1 MQPDQ
6 RITYILLGILLFFIF
21 EFFSISVTAQV
32 HKEYY
37 RIMFYNLENLF
48 DIYDDPLT
56 NDDEFT
62 PDGEKTWTNYR
73 YRKKLNDLSKVIIAL
88 GEWTPPSIIG
98 LCEIE
103 NFQVLLDLT
112 TKTPLAR
119 LNYQII
125 HENSSDERGIDVALL
140 YRPEDVQRIA
150 HTNLPVKSNSIFKTR
165 DILLAELV
173 FDQSDTIHIFVN
185 HWPSRFGGKEKTEIK
200 RIDAA
205 QTLRNHVDSLQKFFD
220 NPKILIMGDFNDEPG
235 DESIIEVLD
244 ASPMRGEIEKNRLYN
259 LSYPDF
265 KNNMGTIVYREINNT
280 WYLFDQII
288 VSGSLM
294 SNTGIVT
301 KGKKCMI
308 FKAPWI
314 LKNEKPFR
322 TYQGPVYFGGY
333 SDHLP
338 IFIDLYLNH

>member
-1 MQPDQ
+1 MRPDQ
-6 RITYILLGILLFFIF
+6 RINHILLRILFLFIF
-21 EFFSISVTAQV
+21 EFSSVFLSAQV

-73 YRKKLNDLSKVIIAL
+73 YQKKINDLSKVIIAL
-88 GEWTPPSIIG
+88 GEWNPPSVIG

-112 TKTPLAR
+112 TKTPLAG
-119 LNYQII
+119 LGYQII
-125 HENSSDERGIDVALL
+125 HENSNDERGIDVALL
-140 YRPEDVQRIA
+140 YRPNEVQRLA
-150 HTNLPVKSNSIFKTR
+150 YKTLPVKSNSFFKTR
-165 DILLAELV
+165 DILLAKLA

-185 HWPSRFGGKEKTEIK
+185 HWPSRFGGKENTENK

-205 QTLRNHVDSLQKFFD
+205 QTLRNHVDSLQRIV
-220 NPKILIMGDFNDEPG
+220 NHPKILIMGDFNDEPG
-235 DESIIEVLD
+235 DKSIVEVLD
-244 ASPMRGEIEKNRLYN
+244 ASPIKGEIEKNQLYN
-259 LSYPDF
+259 LSYSDF
-265 KNNMGTIVYREINNT
+265 KNNMGTIVYREINNA

-294 SNTGIVT
+294 NNNGMVI
-301 KGKKCMI
+301 KGKKSMI
-308 FKAPWI
+308 FQAPWI
-314 LKNEKPFR
+314 LRNDKPYR
-322 TYQGPVYFGGY
+322 TYQGPVYLGGY

-338 IFIDLYLNH
+338 IFIDLHSKQ